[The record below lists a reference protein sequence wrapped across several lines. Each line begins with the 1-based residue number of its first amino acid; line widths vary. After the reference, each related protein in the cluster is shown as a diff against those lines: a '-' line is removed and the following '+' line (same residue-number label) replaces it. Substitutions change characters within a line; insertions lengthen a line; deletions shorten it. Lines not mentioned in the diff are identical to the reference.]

1 MQILHHRFNRKAGI
15 LNLGMILVEQTI
27 GYREKSIYIDPIIAA
42 HLFDRLI
49 AESQRDT
56 KTAHNQQY
64 RIISHTNTLI
74 GSVFLYLPSLYI
86 IGCIPCISV
95 IQI

>member
-1 MQILHHRFNRKAGI
+1 
-15 LNLGMILVEQTI
+15 MILVEQTI

-64 RIISHTNTLI
+64 WIIFTHQHTHWVGFLVFAKSVHHRLYSMYIGHTNI
-74 GSVFLYLPSLYI
+74 
-86 IGCIPCISV
+86 V
-95 IQI
+95 ILV